1 MDQATSS
8 NRVNVLLIGG
18 GGREHALAWAITKSP
33 RLGTL
38 HVTHGDNPALARL
51 GTVVDY
57 DVTHKDLYRLVQY
70 SQKHGIGLV
79 VIGPE
84 EPLAQGYGD
93 KLRAAGFPV
102 FGPNADGARLEADK
116 AWCKELLKAA
126 VVPVA
131 GGRSYSDYDAAADYL
146 SSREQ
151 VPVIKASGLAKG
163 KGVVLP
169 RSLNEAHKVLRSIMV
184 DRVFGDAGETVL
196 IEERLTGREVSV
208 LAISDGRSI
217 QLLPT
222 AQDHK
227 RLGNNDA
234 GPNTG
239 GMGAFSPS
247 PTLDDRTLATIERDV
262 LIPTVDS
269 LRREGIDYRGVLY
282 AGIMLTPAGPKVLEY
297 NVRFGDPECQ
307 AILPRLRSDAVE
319 LMLACANRTLGDIE
333 LEWDP
338 RPTVCVVLAS
348 EGYPDR
354 PITGVPI
361 TGISEAEA
369 MEDVLVFYAGV
380 KTNDRGE
387 LVTAGGRVLSIV
399 ATGETLDAARDLAYE
414 AASKIKF
421 AGQQMRTDIA
431 RTTQLA

>member
-1 MDQATSS
+1 MDTADCPD
-8 NRVNVLLIGG
+8 RVNVLLIGG
-18 GGREHALAWAITKSP
+18 GGREHAIAWAIKKSP

-38 HVTHGDNPALARL
+38 HVSHGDNPALARL

-70 SQKHGIGLV
+70 SQKHNIGLV

-116 AWCKELLKAA
+116 AWCKDLLKAA

-169 RSLNEAHKVLRSIMV
+169 GSLNEAHKVLRSIMV
-184 DRVFGDAGETVL
+184 DRMFGDAGATVL

-208 LAISDGRSI
+208 LAISDGRTI

-227 RLGNNDA
+227 RLGDNDA

-307 AILPRLRSDAVE
+307 AILPRLRSDALE

-333 LEWDP
+333 LKWDP
-338 RPTVCVVLAS
+338 RPTVCVVLTS
-348 EGYPDR
+348 EGYPAK
-354 PITGVPI
+354 PITGVKI
-361 TGISEAEA
+361 EGIEQAEA
-369 MEDVLVFYAGV
+369 MNDVLVFYAGV

-387 LVTAGGRVLSIV
+387 LVTAGGRVLSVV
-399 ATGETLDAARDLAYE
+399 ATGETLDAARELVYE
-414 AASKIKF
+414 AAAKIKF
-421 AGQQMRTDIA
+421 AGQHMRTDIA
-431 RTTQLA
+431 RSTQLV